1 MATGDAV
8 GVPDPGSPPPAADG
22 EAAAARRARRVPI
35 PVTILTGFLGA
46 GKTTLL
52 NALLNDPALKEAAV
66 IVNEFG
72 DVGIDHLLVASS
84 ADGIIELSS
93 GCLCCT
99 VRGELVTTLEN
110 LLRGLDNGRIAT
122 LSRVV
127 IETTGLADPAPV
139 MHAIML
145 HPYLVQRFR
154 LDGVVTVVDA
164 LNGAA
169 TLDAHEEA
177 VKQAAVADRLVL
189 TKTDMAGGA
198 EAGAALRRRLGALNP
213 AAPILEAARGEATAE
228 RLLDCGLTDP
238 KTKIPDVARWL
249 AAEAYGR
256 PGQGGAH
263 DHGGHGHHDHDHGS
277 HDHRD
282 HGHGASAGADPDH
295 GSHGHS
301 HGHDHHDHAD
311 HADHVHDVN
320 RHDARIRSFSLITDR
335 LIPMATFDMFLDLL
349 RSAHGPKLLRMKGIV
364 GIAEDPDRPLVIHAV
379 QHAMHPPTQLPSW
392 PGGDRRTRLV
402 FITCDLPEEFV
413 RGLFDA
419 FTGVIAP
426 DRPDAAAM
434 MNNPLAI
441 PGFRA

>member
-1 MATGDAV
+1 M
-8 GVPDPGSPPPAADG
+8 AADTG
-22 EAAAARRARRVPI
+22 SLVPERPAPRRAPI

-52 NALLNDPALKEAAV
+52 NRLLVDPALKDAAV

-72 DVGIDHLLVASS
+72 DVGIDHLLVAASE
-84 ADGIIELSS
+84 DGIIELSS

-99 VRGELVTTLEN
+99 VRGELVTTLED

-122 LSRVV
+122 LARVV
-127 IETTGLADPAPV
+127 IETTGLADPSPV

-145 HPYLVQRFR
+145 HPYLVQRYR
-154 LDGVVTVVDA
+154 LDGIVTVVDA
-164 LNGAA
+164 INGAA

-189 TKTDMAGGA
+189 TKTDMPGGA
-198 EAGAALRRRLGALNP
+198 EAGAALRRRLVALNP
-213 AAPILEAARGEATAE
+213 AAPILEAAAGEATAE
-228 RLLDCGLTDP
+228 RLLDCGLYDP
-238 KTKIPDVARWL
+238 KTKIADVARWL
-249 AAEAYGR
+249 AAEAYGP
-256 PGQGGAH
+256 PGQGGSH
-263 DHGGHGHHDHDHGS
+263 DHGGHDLHHDHDHGS
-277 HDHRD
+277 HDQPVR
-282 HGHGASAGADPDH
+282 GHGASAGHDHDH
-295 GSHGHS
+295 GSQ
-301 HGHDHHDHAD
+301 GHDHG
-311 HADHVHDVN
+311 HDVN

-335 LIPMATFDMFLDLL
+335 LIPMATLDMFLDLL

-379 QHAMHPPTQLPSW
+379 QHALHPPAQLPSW

-402 FITCDLPEEFV
+402 FITCDLPEDFV

-434 MNNPLAI
+434 TNNPLAI

>member
-1 MATGDAV
+1 MASIGGA
-8 GVPDPGSPPPAADG
+8 P
-22 EAAAARRARRVPI
+22 ERARRAPI
-35 PVTILTGFLGA
+35 PVTIVTGFLGA

-52 NALLNDPALKEAAV
+52 NRLLVDPALKDAAV

-72 DVGIDHLLVASS
+72 DVGIDHLLVAASE
-84 ADGIIELSS
+84 DGIIELSS

-99 VRGELVTTLEN
+99 VRGELVNTLED

-145 HPYLVQRFR
+145 HPYLVQRYR
-154 LDGVVTVVDA
+154 LDGIVTVVDA
-164 LNGAA
+164 VNGAA

-198 EAGAALRRRLGALNP
+198 DAGAALRRRLAALNP
-213 AAPILEAARGEATAE
+213 AAPILDAAAGEATAE
-228 RLLDCGLTDP
+228 RLLDCGLYDP
-238 KTKIPDVARWL
+238 KTKIADVARWL

-256 PGQGGAH
+256 PGQGGGH
-263 DHGGHGHHDHDHGS
+263 DHGAHHHDHDHGS
-277 HDHRD
+277 HHHGD
-282 HGHGASAGADPDH
+282 HGHGASAGADHDH
-295 GSHGHS
+295 GSQGHGRGS
-301 HGHDHHDHAD
+301 DQNDHAG
-311 HADHVHDVN
+311 HVHDVN

-335 LIPMATFDMFLDLL
+335 PVPMATFDMFLDLL

-364 GIAEDPDRPLVIHAV
+364 GIAEEPDRPLVVHAV
-379 QHAMHPPTQLPSW
+379 QHALHPPAQLPAW

-402 FITCDLPEEFV
+402 FITCDLPEAFV

-419 FTGVIAP
+419 FTGGVAP

-434 MNNPLAI
+434 TANPLAI

>member
-1 MATGDAV
+1 MAAADIL
-8 GVPDPGSPPPAADG
+8 GVP
-22 EAAAARRARRVPI
+22 EAASPGTAAAERRARRVPI

-72 DVGIDHLLVASS
+72 DVGIDHLLVAAT

-189 TKTDMAGGA
+189 TKTDMPGGA
-198 EAGAALRRRLGALNP
+198 EAGAALRRRLKALNP

-228 RLLDCGLTDP
+228 RLLDCGLYDP
-238 KTKIPDVARWL
+238 KTKIADVARWL

-256 PGQGGAH
+256 PGQGGEHDQGGDDHH
-263 DHGGHGHHDHDHGS
+263 DHDHHDHDHGS
-277 HDHRD
+277 HDHHHDGHAAAAGPD
-282 HGHGASAGADPDH
+282 HDH
-295 GSHGHS
+295 GSHGHGHAH
-301 HGHDHHDHAD
+301 HGHD

-320 RHDARIRSFSLITDR
+320 RHDERIRSFSLITDR
-335 LIPMATFDMFLDLL
+335 PIPMATFDMFLDLL

-402 FITCDLPEEFV
+402 FITCDLPEAFV

-434 MNNPLAI
+434 TNNPLAI